1 MFRPAVHKNTLSVFL
16 EKKKRIDLKTLLK
29 LDQNKNAYISISM
42 DELPE
47 KHKEFIDSSSKISL
61 ARHRRV

>member
-1 MFRPAVHKNTLSVFL
+1 M
-16 EKKKRIDLKTLLK
+16 KTLFK
-29 LDQNKNAYISISM
+29 EDQNKNAYISISI
-42 DELPE
+42 DELPG